1 MHCTGMLLYLNLH
14 KSSLISA
21 LPESI
26 DKLQNLD
33 LSKCSG
39 VKEIPESWSGV
50 GDRPEAIGSLINDLQ
65 YLSNTHN

>member
-1 MHCTGMLLYLNLH
+1 MHCIGILLYLNLH

-26 DKLQNLD
+26 DKLQNWD

-39 VKEIPESWSGV
+39 VKEIPESLSGV
-50 GDRPEAIGSLINDLQ
+50 VIASQG
-65 YLSNTHN
+65 YLKL